1 MMKLKTELA
10 GVFKASGVTLE
21 RQFRG
26 FDTNSDGSIDHDE
39 FRNGLASL
47 GANVS
52 EAQIDDLIMILDQDG
67 DGEIDY
73 QEFAAWFG
81 SGPPPPPIMPEVQA
95 RIEAQASAGNHA
107 QVRALPQHG
116 A

>member
-1 MMKLKTELA
+1 MDGWTPWSECKQLFMAGPTQSLSDQDISDMMMLL
-10 GVFKASGVTLE
+10 
-21 RQFRG
+21 
-26 FDTNSDGSIDHDE
+26 DSDGD
-39 FRNGLASL
+39 
-47 GANVS
+47 V
-52 EAQIDDLIMILDQDG
+52 
-67 DGEIDY
+67 EIDY